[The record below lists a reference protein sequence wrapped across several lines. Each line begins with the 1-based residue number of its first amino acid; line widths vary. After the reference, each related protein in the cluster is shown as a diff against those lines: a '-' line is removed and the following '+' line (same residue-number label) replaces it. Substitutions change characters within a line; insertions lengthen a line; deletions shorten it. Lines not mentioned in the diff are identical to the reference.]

1 MNGWHY
7 KVNKMK
13 KISLLRLYE
22 EIQSGTFQMYHGGG
36 RWSTAPEIRPSKG
49 GRYEGGV
56 GIYFTN
62 NYETARKYAKGGK
75 VVQLVNIRSN
85 FRKLKDV
92 KLELSEII
100 QFITDLYGLRKKKEI
115 ISDLNR
121 YSERTGRTEISL
133 EILNNLIVN
142 HEAGA
147 GEVGTEIAK
156 FFASKG
162 ADASV
167 QDQSGDEQWLIVFNP
182 KIIASYDVVDPKKVQ
197 DWMLPEIP

>member
-1 MNGWHY
+1 MI
-7 KVNKMK
+7 K
-13 KISLLRLYE
+13 LRKLFE
-22 EIQSGTFQMYHGGG
+22 DVVSGTFQMYHGGN
-36 RWSTAPEIRPSKG
+36 RWETSPEIRPSKG

-75 VVQLVNIRSN
+75 VVQLVNIKSN
-85 FRKLKDV
+85 FRRLKDV
-92 KLELSEII
+92 HVELTEMID
-100 QFITDLYGLRKKKEI
+100 FLKNLRGMKRRNEVM
-115 ISDLNR
+115 SDLKR
-121 YSERTGRTEISL
+121 FSDRTGKTKFSL

-147 GEVGTEIAK
+147 GDVGVEIARW
-156 FFASKG
+156 FVQNG

-182 KIIASYDVVDPKKVQ
+182 KIIVNYSPVNPSGNIT
-197 DWMLPEIP
+197 WMLPQIV